1 MYDKVLLRITILN
14 VCWQLQVH
22 HLAHQAAVAS
32 AHCPSVL
39 GAFTLV
45 PEQQQQQASV
55 SSEVIKQASN
65 KSPVALGL
73 LLVTFLAAALHPQR
87 AARRHYIYNDYH

>member
-65 KSPVALGL
+65 KSPVALRL
-73 LLVTFLAAALHPQR
+73 SAAGHVFGCCATSTASCTGTLH
-87 AARRHYIYNDYH
+87 I